1 MKTPVSIRRFQ
12 MADMDRILEIE
23 RSSFGRDAYDRKLFA
38 AYAQHSKSL
47 FLVAK
52 RGPGIAGYAISDW
65 RQGRAELTSIAVD
78 PRVRGRG
85 TASSLLKS
93 TIRRLKLRGIK
104 RLTLMVKVTNR
115 AARAFYEGRGFE
127 RVRLVRGYYE
137 DGRDGVLMRRDL

>member
-1 MKTPVSIRRFQ
+1 
-12 MADMDRILEIE
+12 
-23 RSSFGRDAYDRKLFA
+23 
-38 AYAQHSKSL
+38 AQHSKSL